1 MPSTNEDARSLT
13 TLQINCIRE
22 TFRNDMLTQENGHMN
37 FFDVSGATAVLVL
50 QMAAARKT
58 CA

>member
-1 MPSTNEDARSLT
+1 MPSTNEDAHSLT
-13 TLQINCIRE
+13 TLQMSSVRE
-22 TFRNDMLTQENGHMN
+22 TFGNDMLTQENGHMN
-37 FFDVSGATAVLVL
+37 FFDVSGTTAVLVL